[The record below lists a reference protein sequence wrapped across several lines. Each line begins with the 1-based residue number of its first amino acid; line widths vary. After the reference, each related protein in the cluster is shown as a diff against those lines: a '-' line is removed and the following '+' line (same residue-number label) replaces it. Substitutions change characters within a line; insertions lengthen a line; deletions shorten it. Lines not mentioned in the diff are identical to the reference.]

1 MYIKYRLKML
11 KLMKGVKMF
20 FWFVDYEEFGLIYE
34 INEDFFSLNYNVERF
49 ETIDMLCYVGY

>member
-1 MYIKYRLKML
+1 ML